1 MAGRLEVLMV
11 QRSGVGAQ
19 STDAAR
25 RMQIYLSIATDG
37 VHCMGLECAG
47 FLIQQL
53 RQRCVDAMALVG

>member
-1 MAGRLEVLMV
+1 MV